1 MVGLPPTTGDLRV
14 SSRVIRFIAV
24 EVWPRVWD
32 ENSCA
37 EVNSVRRL
45 RGIGVDIRRASR
57 LVYAAY
63 FSGAYIGMEAN
74 RWPIFLVLH

>member
-1 MVGLPPTTGDLRV
+1 MAGLPPITGDLRV

-24 EVWPRVWD
+24 EARPRVWD
-32 ENSCA
+32 ENSGA

-45 RGIGVDIRRASR
+45 RGIGVDIRHASR

-63 FSGAYIGMEAN
+63 FPGACVGMEAN
-74 RWPIFLVLH
+74 RWPIFLDLH